1 MKTLRLVICATA
13 LFLQIL
19 PAAAASRHATLDA
32 WVANELTPFAR
43 EQLSSHPRFK
53 GESLRFVVLENGN
66 PQATSN
72 SLALSVRDR
81 LRDSVADVPGVR
93 IAWQPDNPHYLRH
106 TGPAGVD
113 CTRTEVHYLIGIEMK
128 LLNPGML
135 SVEVRALDIE
145 DRSIVTG
152 FNKSWQGQIS
162 SREYRA
168 FRRKETDL
176 TFRGER
182 EVPYIESQSD
192 LLAAHLAHDLGCGLL
207 RQTEAEY
214 VITRSGDPAGD
225 DLVSSLVELVG
236 NNLARYSSLQFSS
249 TAEDANS
256 IIDGKAHRIDE
267 DLYQYWITVQPR
279 EAGSDLSA
287 LSASAYVRLPEKFKI
302 PEVYGVPVVPA
313 LQSKPGFLGSLRL
326 VELEG
331 PTSCLTKSISGTSQR
346 YHRSYLENDD
356 CFALAVRSSD
366 DAVVFFLHHQLN
378 NGLVRLADSSCTHS
392 TSARIVKSKQQ
403 VQFVLPAESLTSA
416 AWKVAESWQLY
427 PDRDIFYAVAT
438 TDNKAVRELSGHIRR
453 LPRRCSASV
462 RPGLE
467 GIALQQWIDE
477 LTRII
482 DRWGPAVHWQTIRVK
497 NIY

>member
-1 MKTLRLVICATA
+1 MKSLRLFLCASA
-13 LFLQIL
+13 FLLSVL
-19 PAAAASRHATLDA
+19 PAGAASRHASLDA
-32 WVANELTPFAR
+32 WIANELTPFVR
-43 EQLSSHPRFK
+43 EQLTTHPRFK

-66 PQATSN
+66 PQAASN
-72 SLALSVRDR
+72 SLALGVRDR
-81 LRDSVADVPGVR
+81 LRDSVADVAGIR

-106 TGPAGVD
+106 TGPGGID
-113 CTRTEVHYLIGIEMK
+113 CTKTEVHYLIGIEMK
-128 LLNPGML
+128 LLDPGTL
-135 SVEVRALDIE
+135 SVEIRALDME

-152 FNKSWQGQIS
+152 FSKSWQGQIS
-162 SREYRA
+162 SRQYRE
-168 FRRKETDL
+168 FRRAETDL

-182 EVPYIESQSD
+182 EVPYDESQSD

-214 VITRSGDPAGD
+214 VIAQAGD
-225 DLVSSLVELVG
+225 HAEDDPVNSMVELVG
-236 NNLARYSSLQFSS
+236 NNLARYSSLQISS
-249 TAEDANS
+249 AAETANS
-256 IIDGKAHRIDE
+256 IIEGKAHRIDE

-279 EAGSDLSA
+279 EAGSELSA
-287 LSASAYVRLPEKFKI
+287 LSASAYVRLPEKF
-302 PEVYGVPVVPA
+302 VVAEIFDGPADPA
-313 LQSKPGFLGSLRL
+313 LRSKPGFLGSLRL
-326 VELEG
+326 VELQES
-331 PTSCLTKSISGTSQR
+331 TSCLAPGISDTSQR
-346 YHRSYLENDD
+346 YQRSYADNGE

-378 NGLVRLADSSCTHS
+378 NGLVRLADASCFHS

-416 AWKVAESWQLY
+416 AWNAAESWQLY
-427 PDRDIFYAVAT
+427 PDRDTFYAVAA
-438 TDNKAVRELSGHIRR
+438 TDNKAARELSGHIRR

-467 GIALQQWIDE
+467 GIGLRQWTDE

-482 DRWGPAVHWQTIRVK
+482 DRWGPAIHWQTIRVK